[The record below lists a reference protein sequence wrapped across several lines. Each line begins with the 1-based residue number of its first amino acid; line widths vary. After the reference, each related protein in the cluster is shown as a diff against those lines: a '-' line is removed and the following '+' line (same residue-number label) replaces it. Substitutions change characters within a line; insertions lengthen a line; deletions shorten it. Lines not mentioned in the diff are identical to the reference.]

1 MRERRELLLNT
12 FLRPFSAAPGMAMR
26 YRRIAGVAS
35 TRFHYVSA
43 SPLQLLPALEEF
55 LAAEGFPAGSLHLR
69 ETSSLLR
76 LWRSDS
82 RRHKQA
88 TIEELLRDF
97 PRRRFVLVG
106 DSAGA
111 HLVALVGT
119 DPKWLNGA
127 GLTMDAVRGV
137 VALDG
142 AAYDV
147 PRQLEIGARL
157 MSATY
162 DQAFGSDPERQKQLS
177 PTLQA
182 ARPNAPAFL
191 VMHVQRADGVEQ
203 SEALAAALRKA
214 GTPVEIDGFP
224 GTGLRGHAE
233 INRRLGEAD
242 YPATP
247 VLDRWLARL
256 FK

>member
-1 MRERRELLLNT
+1 MSVAEKQKKSGGLGETVSVIVQALLLALVIRT
-12 FLRPFSAAPGMAMR
+12 FLFQPFSIPSGSMR
-26 YRRIAGVAS
+26 PTLLEGDYLFVTKWAYGYSRYSLPLSPNLFSGRI
-35 TRFHYVSA
+35 
-43 SPLQLLPALEEF
+43 
-55 LAAEGFPAGSLHLR
+55 
-69 ETSSLLR
+69 
-76 LWRSDS
+76 
-82 RRHKQA
+82 
-88 TIEELLRDF
+88 
-97 PRRRFVLVG
+97 
-106 DSAGA
+106 
-111 HLVALVGT
+111 
-119 DPKWLNGA
+119 
-127 GLTMDAVRGV
+127 
-137 VALDG
+137 
-142 AAYDV
+142 
-147 PRQLEIGARL
+147 
-157 MSATY
+157 
-162 DQAFGSDPERQKQLS
+162 FGSDPERQKQLS

-233 INRRLGEAD
+233 INRKLGEAD